1 MKALVWAAC
10 MSLSLLNAWI
20 AYKWSKKRS
29 CWILPRDL
37 AVMAAAVTLFVCIAV
52 IVFLDEMGWYFN

>member
-1 MKALVWAAC
+1 

-20 AYKWSKKRS
+20 AYKYSKKRS
-29 CWILPRDL
+29 SWILPRDL
-37 AVMAAAVTLFVCIAV
+37 ALMAAAVTLFVCIAV